1 MGKSLLLIQIYRWV
15 GQWGIVGASRWGGWE
30 KFQKQKKKKKRNW
43 VRGREKIK
51 FQKKK
56 QGSGEKRNWEGDREK
71 IKLQKK
77 NWDKGW
83 ERANK
88 KSRPGMAQG

>member
-1 MGKSLLLIQIYRWV
+1 
-15 GQWGIVGASRWGGWE
+15 
-30 KFQKQKKKKKRNW
+30 
-43 VRGREKIK
+43 
-51 FQKKK
+51 
-56 QGSGEKRNWEGDREK
+56 
-71 IKLQKK
+71 LQKK